1 MVLVGWQLVILGR
14 AQMAVS
20 VLMSNL
26 LKREENQKHQKHN
39 TCIQKY
45 SSSGWLTF
53 YLWPPPLTKGD
64 KK

>member
-1 MVLVGWQLVILGR
+1 
-14 AQMAVS
+14 MAVS